1 MQCSPQ
7 IKCFNILK
15 LGENQT
21 NLIIYGVP
29 CVADTLQE
37 YLTRRK
43 LTLPDTDYFEL
54 QKHGGIGEGGDR
66 VKSGIYLSLSGLYH
80 DFKRYLTM
88 KLALIL

>member
-7 IKCFNILK
+7 IKCLNILK

-21 NLIIYGVP
+21 NLITYGVP

-80 DFKRYLTM
+80 DFKRYLAM

>member
-80 DFKRYLTM
+80 DFKRYVTM

>member
-1 MQCSPQ
+1 MQCFPQ
-7 IKCFNILK
+7 IKCLNVLK

-21 NLIIYGVP
+21 NLITYGVP
-29 CVADTLQE
+29 CVVDTLQE

-43 LTLPDTDYFEL
+43 LTLSDTDYFEL

>member
-88 KLALIL
+88 KLALRL